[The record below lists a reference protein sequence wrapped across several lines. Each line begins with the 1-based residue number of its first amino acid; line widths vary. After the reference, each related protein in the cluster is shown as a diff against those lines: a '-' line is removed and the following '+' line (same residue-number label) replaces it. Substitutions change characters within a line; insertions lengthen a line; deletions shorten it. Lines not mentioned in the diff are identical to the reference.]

1 MGSWDPR
8 DSVASTGGS
17 GMGLTD
23 SQKAKYEERIKA
35 LEAKLAKAQEGK
47 LDNTEK
53 MLEVTQEN
61 SKLSATNQELT
72 AKQLALQERLQD
84 VE

>member
-1 MGSWDPR
+1 M
-8 DSVASTGGS
+8 
-17 GMGLTD
+17 
-23 SQKAKYEERIKA
+23 
-35 LEAKLAKAQEGK
+35 AKAQEGK

>member
-1 MGSWDPR
+1 
-8 DSVASTGGS
+8 
-17 GMGLTD
+17 MGLTD